1 MTLADEHG
9 DPRLEANLRLTSYS
23 GLVLLLLMALV
34 YLTGAFFDPLRQVH
48 FAIGFAI
55 IPLLAV
61 KLTSTGWRAAN
72 YYLRREPYRSDG
84 PPQLIPRLLAPL
96 LVVSAIIAT
105 LTGVVLWVL
114 GTQRGTWA
122 TLHTDSVVVLAFVLA
137 LHTLTYILRAVRASA
152 GGIASAE
159 ITGEERVMLWTL
171 ALALVAA
178 VLAIGVEPPWQGLPS
193 H

>member
-1 MTLADEHG
+1 
-9 DPRLEANLRLTSYS
+9 
-23 GLVLLLLMALV
+23 LLALV

-61 KLTSTGWRAAN
+61 KLGSTGWRAAN

-96 LVVSAIIAT
+96 LVVSALIAT
-105 LTGVVLWVL
+105 ITGVVLWAL
-114 GTQRGTWA
+114 GRQRGTWA
-122 TLHTDSVVVLAFVLA
+122 TLHTDSVVVLAIVLA
-137 LHTLTYILRAVRASA
+137 LHTLTYIQRAVRASS
-152 GGIASAE
+152 GGIVSAE
-159 ITGEERVMLWTL
+159 ITREERVMLW
-171 ALALVAA
+171 ALAVALIVA
-178 VLAIGVEPPWQGLPS
+178 VLAIGLEPPWHDISS